1 MIRRACAARLGDFS
15 TQLEKQHV
23 IQELLPIFRQLSQ
36 DDQDAIRVLCLEA
49 LIPLAGHLTKEENRV
64 HTLGS
69 LLNAGEDKSWK
80 VRLCFARNF
89 AKFAEAFGKDITD
102 NNLIQTFNL
111 LLNDSEPEVKNAAI
125 TSLSKSLTNLS
136 TEKIC
141 NILLPTLQSSY
152 ADAQIQFKAGV
163 ALALCEFAPIVGK
176 DYCVQRVVP
185 ILENLMK
192 DDSSEVRLNV
202 AQNMSKLASVVGA
215 DMLTPSMLSILTNLT
230 KDAQWRVRMATV
242 ELIGEFSIV
251 FGKDAFQRSIESIF
265 MQYLTN
271 TAASVRE
278 MGIEKAGEMGQ
289 KFGSDWVINNFIPK
303 VVECYN
309 VEQQG
314 YNYRMCSL
322 RSLAAVMP
330 VLQKEEISDKI
341 IPTFVKACGD
351 SVPNVQFCVAKIIHQ
366 NKSMFDQSVYN
377 SQIQPKLK
385 DLVQESDK
393 DVAYFAYVALQ

>member
-1 MIRRACAARLGDFS
+1 MELCQEDTPMIRRACAARLGEFS

-125 TSLSKSLTNLS
+125 SSLSKSLNNLS

-152 ADAQIQFKAGV
+152 ADAQI
-163 ALALCEFAPIVGK
+163 
-176 DYCVQRVVP
+176 
-185 ILENLMK
+185 
-192 DDSSEVRLNV
+192 
-202 AQNMSKLASVVGA
+202 
-215 DMLTPSMLSILTNLT
+215 
-230 KDAQWRVRMATV
+230 
-242 ELIGEFSIV
+242 
-251 FGKDAFQRSIESIF
+251 
-265 MQYLTN
+265 
-271 TAASVRE
+271 
-278 MGIEKAGEMGQ
+278 
-289 KFGSDWVINNFIPK
+289 
-303 VVECYN
+303 
-309 VEQQG
+309 
-314 YNYRMCSL
+314 
-322 RSLAAVMP
+322 
-330 VLQKEEISDKI
+330 
-341 IPTFVKACGD
+341 
-351 SVPNVQFCVAKIIHQ
+351 
-366 NKSMFDQSVYN
+366 
-377 SQIQPKLK
+377 
-385 DLVQESDK
+385 
-393 DVAYFAYVALQ
+393 